1 MGNDAWVLSYR
12 EECFEQI
19 GLKPSIKIPL
29 YNGSLECE
37 LRKYQMFDGKMK
49 MFRSEGGTVKTDE
62 EKRQMAESHRF
73 KKEREFKQRITEQE
87 ENEDGDIRSFTFHR
101 HDIKE
106 SRRTRDFKD
115 SREDRDARGASR
127 SWDARDT
134 RNSRDARNAR
144 DSRNTRDTRDARNTR
159 ETRNSKYSRDSQNRG
174 GHERFD
180 RSGGKHNNKKFNRND
195 N

>member
-1 MGNDAWVLSYR
+1 MKHQFIGNDAWVLSYR

-37 LRKYQMFDGKMK
+37 FRKYQMFDGKMK

-62 EKRQMAESHRF
+62 EKRQMAERHRF
-73 KKEREFKQRITEQE
+73 RKEREFKQRITEQT

-101 HDIKE
+101 HELKDDNNESPTGRRERRFDHKDERDGRRERRFDHKE
-106 SRRTRDFKD
+106 ERDGRRDNRKDKRFDRKD
-115 SREDRDARGASR
+115 SRFGR
-127 SWDARDT
+127 S
-134 RNSRDARNAR
+134 
-144 DSRNTRDTRDARNTR
+144 
-159 ETRNSKYSRDSQNRG
+159 ENRG

-180 RSGGKHNNKKFNRND
+180 RSGGKRKRNNFD
-195 N
+195 SHDED